1 VFNVHGQ
8 LESLGFKQVKKK
20 TTALHGKQIR
30 WQKAFTIPHQWLT
43 PKTQGNFRLEAHR
56 SQAPDGQ
63 AAATMGDE
71 WLLRNAIMLVCLH
84 GDGGVPD

>member
-1 VFNVHGQ
+1 V
-8 LESLGFKQVKKK
+8 LGAEAAEAEVDLRWIRAARA
-20 TTALHGKQIR
+20 AL
-30 WQKAFTIPHQWLT
+30 LT
-43 PKTQGNFRLEAHR
+43 GFAAKPAARRNHKPTVVLLATSLEAHR